1 MPFFNLNELSE
12 KERKKYLQDL
22 DNTAYNNSLQV
33 REEEQ
38 KILNENILTDEENG
52 KNIHEKTNLFM
63 IAC

>member
-1 MPFFNLNELSE
+1 MNKISE
-12 KERKKYLQDL
+12 IKG
-22 DNTAYNNSLQV
+22 DNFMYSIDKL
-33 REEEQ
+33 E